1 MDKIKTIIVMDVRL
15 SRIQSS
21 ISFKILVSKLKKR
34 ISSEPCYSIIVL
46 KRKSVIIIGCT
57 VSNSFYRKTLLQ

>member
-57 VSNSFYRKTLLQ
+57 VSQSFYCKTPL